1 MKQKFF
7 IVFYL
12 FFSWSL
18 KASYKDLTE
27 TKVFLADILNY
38 HLKDAN
44 IYRLTWPYAQARVT
58 YYSWYKK
65 KNETIKRNVI
75 LNTLFLKGSDES
87 QICKLVHQE
96 KDSKKN
102 RIFKAISTKTKHSN
116 SRPRRRIISKNYVI
130 FIDKKGKAFV
140 RQTVKKD
147 IFIKKISCKEF
158 D

>member
-12 FFSWSL
+12 FFSWTL
-18 KASYKDLTE
+18 QASYKELTK
-27 TKVFLADILNY
+27 TKVFSADILNY
-38 HLKDAN
+38 HLKDTN
-44 IYRLTWPYAQARVT
+44 IYKLTWPYAQARVT

-65 KNETIKRNVI
+65 KNETIKRNII

-87 QICKLVHQE
+87 QICKLVHKE

-102 RIFKAISTKTKHSN
+102 RLFKAISTKTKHSN
-116 SRPRRRIISKNYVI
+116 SRPRRRMISDKYAL
-130 FIDKKGKAFV
+130 FINKEGEVYV
-140 RQTVKKD
+140 RQIVKKD
-147 IFIKKISCKEF
+147 LFIKKISCKEF